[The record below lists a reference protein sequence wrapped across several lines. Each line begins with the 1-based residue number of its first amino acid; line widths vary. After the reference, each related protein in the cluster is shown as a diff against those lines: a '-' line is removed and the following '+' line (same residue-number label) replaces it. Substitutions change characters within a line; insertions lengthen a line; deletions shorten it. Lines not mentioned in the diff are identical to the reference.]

1 MYICIHTYIS
11 IYIYIQR
18 ERERERDEEIKLKF
32 CVRIKRH
39 RGVLTANDAKFFMY
53 RLDR

>member
-1 MYICIHTYIS
+1 MCIYAYIHIYLS
-11 IYIYIQR
+11 IYIYR

>member
-1 MYICIHTYIS
+1 MCVS
-11 IYIYIQR
+11 IYIYIYIYIER
-18 ERERERDEEIKLKF
+18 EREREREREVIKLKF
-32 CVRIKRH
+32 CVLINRH